1 MALKTMSIRPS
12 PETNDPA
19 GFAAFS
25 EPGWAKAAL
34 SFQLT
39 PTADGTVLAAE
50 TRVMATDEA
59 SRRRFG
65 RYWRLIRMGGAG
77 SSGWSCCGRSLG
89 GRRRPAPPPT
99 ELPRFVA
106 SIACF
111 GCSAI
116 NAALRVAGWSPAVRA
131 PNPRSS
137 SISGQ
142 RPTAFEGGAHRV
154 VLLCHEAIVPIHDC
168 CGQQ

>member
-1 MALKTMSIRPS
+1 MS
-12 PETNDPA
+12 EL
-19 GFAAFS
+19 
-25 EPGWAKAAL
+25 PGDDIA
-34 SFQLT
+34 
-39 PTADGTVLAAE
+39 
-50 TRVMATDEA
+50 RVYVRSST
-59 SRRRFG
+59 SR
-65 RYWRLIRMGGAG
+65 G

-89 GRRRPAPPPT
+89 ERRRPAPPQT

-116 NAALRVAGWSPAVRA
+116 NAALRLQTPGQ
-131 PNPRSS
+131 S

-142 RPTAFEGGAHRV
+142 RPTAFEGGAHRI

-168 CGQQ
+168 YGQQ